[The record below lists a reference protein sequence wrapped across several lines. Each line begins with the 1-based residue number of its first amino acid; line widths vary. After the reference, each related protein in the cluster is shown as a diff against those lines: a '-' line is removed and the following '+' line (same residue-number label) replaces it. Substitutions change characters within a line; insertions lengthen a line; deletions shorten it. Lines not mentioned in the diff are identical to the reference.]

1 MATQYTRTGNKDWV
15 GAIKSRWRSAW
26 GMGTEATNPMDY
38 AVSNNF
44 AEKARTA
51 ASTNNKEIWQLDS
64 DDALRIGS
72 EAIYPMAATINFPL
86 ATNASIVSQHF
97 FICPFAMEIT
107 AIACIYATAD
117 GATNTA
123 TVTHETG
130 TQAPGTGSVVMNGS
144 FNLNTT
150 TATTQ
155 NATLWVE
162 FPSAVGSTQTAKYSQ
177 VIRMAAGDRLSWKM
191 ASAVTSLA
199 GLVVSIAA
207 TPGGKGVMAV
217 YNMQAN
223 GDLVD
228 QSFFVSN
235 SDFTVARI
243 DEVHS
248 TLGTN
253 GGAVTLDIKK
263 CTGTQAAAS
272 GTTLLT
278 TTFNLK
284 SAINTV
290 VNGTLT
296 ATAADLRLAP
306 GNRLAVDFTGTLTAV
321 AGVVVVVLF
330 QPCEK
335 RKEITFTLSKN
346 ANQAVDQYFFIADRR
361 YDIICVSEVHA
372 VAAGGASKLQ
382 VTRDTVADAPGA
394 GTDLIGLNTAAGFDL
409 AATAETVQVCQI
421 GAWPAGSAAVGFVDP
436 RFNVLRAG
444 DRLAV
449 DYSAAAQ
456 STAGVTVTVSLR
468 PS

>member
-26 GMGTEATNPMDY
+26 GGGTEATNPMDY
-38 AVSNNF
+38 AVSNTF

-51 ASTNNKEIWQLDS
+51 ASTNNKEIWQLDA

-72 EAIYPMAATINFPL
+72 EAIYPMAATMNFPL
-86 ATNASIVSQHF
+86 ATNASIVTQHF
-97 FICPFAMEIT
+97 FIAPFAMEIT
-107 AIACIYATAD
+107 AASCIFATAD
-117 GATNTA
+117 GATNTGFI
-123 TVTHETG
+123 THETG
-130 TQAPGTGSVVMNGS
+130 AQAPGTGATIMNGT
-144 FNLNTT
+144 FNLNA
-150 TATTQ
+150 TAATVQ
-155 NATLWVE
+155 NATLWLE
-162 FPSAVGSTQTAKYSQ
+162 FPSAVGNTQTAKYSQ
-177 VIRMAAGDRLSWKM
+177 VIRMAAGDRLSFKI

-199 GLVVSIAA
+199 GLVISIAA
-207 TPGGKGVMAV
+207 TPGGKGIMAV

-228 QSFFVSN
+228 QHFFLSN
-235 SDFTVARI
+235 SDYTVSRI

-253 GGAVTLDIKK
+253 GSAVTVDVKK

-272 GTTLLT
+272 GTTLLSAV
-278 TTFNLK
+278 FSLK
-284 SAINTV
+284 TAINTV
-290 VNGTLT
+290 QNGALT

-330 QPCEK
+330 MPCEK
-335 RKEITFTLSKN
+335 RKEVTFTLSKN

-372 VAAGGASKLQ
+372 VAAGGASKIQ
-382 VTRDTVADAPGA
+382 VTRDTGTDAPGA
-394 GTDLIGLNTAAGFDL
+394 GTDLIGLNSAAGFDL

-421 GAWPAGSAAVGFVDP
+421 GAWPAGAAAVGFVDP

-456 STAGVTVTVSLR
+456 STAGVTITVSLR